1 MNDGGLRSVNSNNSA
16 WMPVYASSYPGASTK
31 LVKENISEITEDE
44 AKKILELNP
53 IHFDFIEEFGGKKDQ
68 IGLIAED
75 VLEKI
80 PQCVD
85 IPDGYKESDFDRN
98 KGIDNK
104 ILSLDYSK
112 LTVHLIKM
120 VQILQREID
129 DLKTNVNN

>member
-1 MNDGGLRSVNSNNSA
+1 
-16 WMPVYASSYPGASTK
+16 MPVYASSYPGASTK
-31 LVKENISEITEDE
+31 LVKENISEITDDE
-44 AKKILELNP
+44 AKKILELTP
-53 IHFDFIEEFGGKKDQ
+53 IHFDFIKEFGGQKNQ
-68 IGLIAED
+68 IGLIAEE

-80 PQCVD
+80 PQCVCV
-85 IPDGYKESDFDRN
+85 PDKYNESDFDIN

-129 DLKTNVNN
+129 DLKTIVNHHDSN